1 MAIAGV
7 GTVFNRWDPTSGSAG
22 GWKRIAEINNI
33 TGPGM
38 SRDTIDTTT
47 LDTQDGYRTF
57 IAGFRN
63 AGTMTLAMNFTQA
76 SYLLM
81 KGDFESNDPVAYQVV
96 LPDTEE
102 TVIEF
107 DGLVTEIPLTIP
119 TDDKITA
126 DVTIQI
132 SGPVDVFKGS
142 SGM

>member
-7 GTVFNRWDPTSGSAG
+7 GTVFNRWDPTSGSSG

-38 SRDTIDTTT
+38 SRETIDTST
-47 LDTQDGYRTF
+47 LDTEGGYRTF
-57 IAGFRN
+57 ITGFRN
-63 AGTMTLAMNFTQA
+63 AGTLTLAMNFTQA
-76 SYLLM
+76 TYMQM
-81 KGDFESNDPVAYQVV
+81 KDDFESDTAVSYQII
-96 LPDTEE
+96 LPDTEQ

>member
-7 GTVFNRWDPTSGSAG
+7 GTVFNRWDPTSGSSG

-38 SRDTIDTTT
+38 SRDTIDTTA
-47 LDTQDGYRTF
+47 LDTEDGYRTF
-57 IAGFRN
+57 ITGFRN
-63 AGTMTLAMNFTQA
+63 AGTLTLAMNFTQA
-76 SYLLM
+76 TYMQM
-81 KGDFESNDPVAYQVV
+81 KDDFESDTAVSYQII
-96 LPDTEE
+96 LPDTEQ

-132 SGPVDVFKGS
+132 SGPVDVFVGS